1 MATNSM
7 KIESTPSPDVDD
19 VDRISAL
26 PDPLICHILSF
37 LPTKESVATSVL
49 SGRWR
54 YLFASVPDFDLTFE
68 PTFYL
73 EPETSDDES
82 LDSWRLLK
90 FLHLTSSI
98 LQLRDLTPIR
108 KFKFTIFNFT
118 IIWAYENFRSTIDL
132 LISTTLL
139 YEIQE
144 LEICVEA
151 ENEPYVITCP
161 GIFKC
166 KSLVYLQLWVH
177 SDIPN
182 SVFLPNLKVLRMYLM
197 GLADDSV
204 QKLIQGCPKLEELS
218 LQLYSNPLEDE
229 DSNDSKVV
237 GFSSPSIKKL
247 EIRLWGG
254 EYKIVVE
261 SNILESLLYIV
272 DNYAGQH
279 QVILNAPNLKEFT
292 YWAPVAGVSFIGNLD
307 SLVAAGI
314 GVGWLDDQLTI
325 HDAIDHLYRAQKV
338 KSLSIKQHILE
349 VLYGSQDFL
358 PTFNNLTS
366 LELGPGHNGHNAG
379 EIDHTLAWRT
389 LPSLFEKAPNLEVL
403 TFTCMILDNIS
414 ESNELES
421 LFLEALPVCFVKQL
435 KKIEFKNFS
444 NQEYE
449 FKLIEY
455 LLQHGK
461 GLKDMIV
468 GQFLRPSVG
477 ERILSFKRSSVN
489 YFIAPG
495 FVGLRSKYCYLT
507 C

>member
-7 KIESTPSPDVDD
+7 KIKSTPSPDVDD

-26 PDPLICHILSF
+26 PEPLICNILSF

-54 YLFASVPDFDLTFE
+54 YLFASVPEFDLTFE
-68 PTFYL
+68 PTFDL

-90 FLHLTSSI
+90 FLRLTFSI

-108 KFKFTIFNFT
+108 KFKFT

-132 LISTTLL
+132 LISTALL

-161 GIFKC
+161 RIFKR

-177 SDIPN
+177 ADIPN

-204 QKLIQGCPKLEELS
+204 QRLIQGCPILEELS
-218 LQLYSNPLEDE
+218 LQLYSNPLEEE
-229 DSNDSKVV
+229 DTNDTKVV
-237 GFSSPSIKKL
+237 VVEFSSPSIKKL
-247 EIRLWGG
+247 EIRRWGG

-261 SNILESLLYIV
+261 SNILESLLYIAY
-272 DNYAGQH
+272 NYAGQH

-314 GVGWLDDQLTI
+314 GVGWLDDQLQI
-325 HDAIDHLYRAQKV
+325 HDAIDHLYRAQR
-338 KSLSIKQHILE
+338 

-366 LELGPGHNGHNAG
+366 LELGLGHNGHNAG
-379 EIDHTLAWRT
+379 EIDHTLAWRI
-389 LPSLFEKAPNLEVL
+389 LPTLFEKAPNLEVL
-403 TFTCMILDNIS
+403 TFTHMILDNIS